1 MFCLCVSHRRRR
13 PSGRPLNFSNLF
25 FHLVCLVKT
34 RSVATI
40 ASGPGWF
47 LNLCVHLYTYHTIYV
62 ATSLVNKSVGPYDIY
77 SWWFVRFRTLE
88 NHRPPVTWKKQ
99 NNNSQNK
106 RKEKKERN
114 GWLKVTKITTVIGYI
129 YLGCGG
135 MRVSVCV
142 SRDTQFPEEV
152 EGGSEEKRDWRSR
165 TIVVRSNKMITPFSP
180 RPSLPRLIPFSKKQ
194 NNNKTVFISL
204 WF

>member
-1 MFCLCVSHRRRR
+1 MFSLCVSHRRRR

-34 RSVATI
+34 RSVATV

-47 LNLCVHLYTYHTIYV
+47 LNLCVHLYTYHIYV

-88 NHRPPVTWKKQ
+88 NHRPPVTWKK

-106 RKEKKERN
+106 RKKGKKRLTESNKNHYRN
-114 GWLKVTKITTVIGYI
+114 RI
-129 YLGCGG
+129 YLFGLW
-135 MRVSVCV
+135 RYARFSLCV
-142 SRDTQFPEEV
+142 TWHTISGRSWRGKRRKTWLTEPNNSR
-152 EGGSEEKRDWRSR
+152 EK
-165 TIVVRSNKMITPFSP
+165 
-180 RPSLPRLIPFSKKQ
+180 
-194 NNNKTVFISL
+194 
-204 WF
+204 